1 MERSSGILMHMSSL
15 PSPYGI
21 GSMGKCA
28 YEFVDFLSAAGQ
40 KYWQLLPLG
49 PTSVGNSPY
58 SSYSTFAGNPYLI
71 DLELLAED
79 GLLSFDELDAIDW
92 GSNAQ
97 RVDFGLI
104 QQHKDRM
111 LRLAYTRRTD
121 EQMDE
126 CMAFRSE
133 NRGWLD
139 NYALYMALK
148 KHFNNQNWME
158 WPEDIRKRWPNAV
171 YYYTNLLSSEMDYQ
185 FFQQYLFFRQ
195 WKLLR
200 AYAAEKDIK
209 FIGDIPFY
217 VALDSA
223 DVWSEPHFFQL
234 DSENRP
240 VEISGVPPDAFSE
253 EGQLWGNP
261 LYDFE
266 SMRKDGYGWWI
277 RRVGGAEKLY
287 DMVRIDHFRAFESY
301 WSVPA
306 DAVSAK
312 EGKWCPG
319 PGMDLVGRLTGW
331 FKDMKFIAEDL
342 GVITPAVKK
351 LLADS
356 KLPGMKVL
364 QFGFDAAWESNYVP
378 HRCVENSVCFI
389 GTHDNDTV
397 KGWLKTEKEANVEYA
412 KKYMN
417 ISDDEG
423 WNWGM
428 IRTGMSTVSS
438 IFIMQMQDLL
448 ELDTEHRMNI
458 PGTPDANWGWRM
470 LPEAIDEKLISK
482 LSEYTKR
489 YGRFSYPAKK
499 EELKTES
506 LEN

>member
-28 YEFVDFLSAAGQ
+28 YEFVDFLAASGQ

-49 PTSVGNSPY
+49 PTSIGNSPY

-71 DLELLAED
+71 DLELLVDE

-92 GSNAQ
+92 GSNPE

-104 QQHKDRM
+104 QQHKDKI
-111 LRLAYTRRTD
+111 LRLAYSRRSE
-121 EQMDE
+121 EQMEE
-126 CMAFRSE
+126 CMSFRSE

-148 KHFNNQNWME
+148 KYFDNKNWMD

-171 YYYTNLLSSEMDYQ
+171 AYYTQLLSDEMDYQ
-185 FFQQYLFFRQ
+185 FFQQYLFFKQ

-200 AYAAEKDIK
+200 EYAAKKNIR

-223 DVWSEPHFFQL
+223 DVWSEPYFFQL

-253 EGQLWGNP
+253 DGQLWGNP
-261 LYDFE
+261 LYDFDA
-266 SMRKDGYGWWI
+266 MREDGYGWWI
-277 RRVGGAEKLY
+277 RRIGGAEKLY

-301 WSVPA
+301 WAVP
-306 DAVSAK
+306 VETKSAK
-312 EGKWCPG
+312 EGKWRPG
-319 PGMDLVGRLTGW
+319 PGMDLLGRLLGW
-331 FKDMKFIAEDL
+331 FMDMKFIAEDL
-342 GVITPAVKK
+342 GIITPAVRK

-364 QFGFDAAWESNYVP
+364 QFAFDAAWESNYIP

-412 KKYMN
+412 RKYMH
-417 ISDDEG
+417 ITEDEG

-438 IFIMQMQDLL
+438 IFVIQMQDLL
-448 ELDTEHRMNI
+448 ELGTEHRMNI

-470 LPEAIDEKLISK
+470 LPEAIDEKLIEK

-489 YGRFSYPAKK
+489 YGRYNYPPKAKPEK
-499 EELKTES
+499 KG
-506 LEN
+506 